1 MRCDAVRLMQQPIWR
16 EELSRL
22 NWLPMF
28 KDGAVLRDYL
38 DNERAEFVVTLR
50 ELGLLSRS
58 VAA

>member
-1 MRCDAVRLMQQPIWR
+1 MRQPIWR